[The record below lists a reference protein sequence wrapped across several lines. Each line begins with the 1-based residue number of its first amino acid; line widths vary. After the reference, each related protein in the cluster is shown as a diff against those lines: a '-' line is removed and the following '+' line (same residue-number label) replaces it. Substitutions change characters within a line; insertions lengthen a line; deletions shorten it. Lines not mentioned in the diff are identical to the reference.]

1 MFQDRRQH
9 ERLTPTTPQ
18 LVLLDETKYSLL
30 FDLCE
35 GGLAIE
41 GFAAQKPLD
50 EFTVELDLPGS
61 RSSIQAKAEVVWTS
75 TTGYRTGFRFVALQA
90 GNREQLKAWLAGAK
104 SSRTTVEREAQL
116 DLALEGVSDDPEA
129 RFTESGQTKGKT
141 QVEHRSAIF
150 PISQSPATEPG
161 SFETGP
167 QSVSE
172 PRLPA
177 FAGLLVISAAMCVLA
192 FYMGYYWRASHSGT
206 RPVQPTVTAAPVPAA
221 KIAPKASSGS
231 PPEATPPAAAEAAF
245 SEPGLVLQVAAMKSE
260 ANAEALSVKLQNKN
274 FSVFVF
280 KRGSG
285 RFYRVVVGP
294 FRTQDLA
301 VQAQRELRARG
312 YKSLLRPWSP
322 E

>member
-18 LVLLDETKYSLL
+18 LVLLDEIKYSLL

-50 EFTVELDLPGS
+50 EFTVELDLPGTS
-61 RSSIQAKAEVVWTS
+61 GCIQAKAEVVWTS
-75 TTGYRTGFRFVALQA
+75 TTGYRTGFRFVDLQA
-90 GNREQLKAWLAGAK
+90 GNREHLKTWLAGTK
-104 SSRTTVEREAQL
+104 SSPTTVESKAQL

-129 RFTESGQTKGKT
+129 RFTGPGQTSRKLE
-141 QVEHRSAIF
+141 VENRSAIF
-150 PISQSPATEPG
+150 PIVQIPATEPG
-161 SFETGP
+161 SFKTEP

-172 PRLPA
+172 SRLPA
-177 FAGLLVISAAMCVLA
+177 FAGLLVVSAAMCVLA

-206 RPVQPTVTAAPVPAA
+206 RPVQATVTAAPVPAA
-221 KIAPKASSGS
+221 KIVPKAPSGA
-231 PPEATPPAAAEAAF
+231 PLEATPPAATEATF

-260 ANAEALSVKLQNKN
+260 ANADALSVKLQNKN
-274 FSVFVF
+274 FSAFVF